1 MFLLRNQNLS
11 ATMELTFQAPV
22 AFDKDSLKSIATS
35 ALGAFSQFSLRPNQI
50 WQRIGDALFD
60 YELSFTMFNGQ
71 ASFRLGPER
80 ALVNVQNAR
89 GRRDAEVLLHCLV
102 SAAECFQTNPVQ
114 RAFLQAQCH
123 GLFDPEVG
131 SETFFASFTDPA
143 QNVVDGGRIAVVQEK
158 EWITPVR
165 ISVERSIQFK
175 NAAFITWSADRPGKT
190 DLEELRDVANTFDKA
205 SQKIGL
211 KVEIE

>member
-22 AFDKDSLKSIATS
+22 AFDKDSLKNIATS

-71 ASFRLGPER
+71 ASFRIGPER

-89 GRRDAEVLLHCLV
+89 GRRDAEVMLQCLV
-102 SAAECFQTNPVQ
+102 SAAECFQTNPIQ
-114 RAFLQAQCH
+114 RTFLQAQCH
-123 GLFDPEVG
+123 GLFEPEAD
-131 SETFFASFTDPA
+131 SEAFFASFTEPA
-143 QNVVDGGRIAVVQEK
+143 QNVIDGGRIAFVQEK
-158 EWITPVR
+158 EWIAPVR
-165 ISVERSIQFK
+165 ISVERSIAFK
-175 NAAFITWSADRPGKT
+175 NAAFIIWSADRTGKT
-190 DLEELRDVANTFDKA
+190 NLEGLREIADTFDKA